1 MTCEGYFTVSD
12 ELEGKIAN
20 KILDLAETFKDYQSI
35 VVSDSITDLTIDGIP
50 ISETAM
56 DMAIKL
62 KGEAEKEEL
71 EDFIFH
77 LEEYELSDRID
88 ELK

>member
-1 MTCEGYFTVSD
+1 MRGT
-12 ELEGKIAN
+12 L
-20 KILDLAETFKDYQSI
+20 
-35 VVSDSITDLTIDGIP
+35 P

-62 KGEAEKEEL
+62 KGEATKEEL
-71 EDFIFH
+71 EDFIYQ
-77 LEEYELSDRID
+77 LEEYELSDRVD